1 MLLNFPRPALWLL
14 PALLIGT
21 VPAEANQVLCTECA
35 GIPDCVPVCWE
46 FDADRSNDQAK
57 AGLREPAAP
66 LHWQDP
72 QVQKGGASGPL
83 PDAGL
88 RQLIQRLATEARM
101 DPALVHAVIRAESGF
116 NRYARSHKGAEGLMQ
131 LMPGTAR
138 EMGVSNS
145 FVAEQNIRGGI
156 GYLQRMLELFDG
168 NTRLAL
174 AAYNAGPEVVL
185 SYGGVPPF
193 RETQQY
199 VTRVLRYRDELRL
212 AAKSE

>member
-1 MLLNFPRPALWLL
+1 MPLNFVRIIRWLLASLLGGPL
-14 PALLIGT
+14 PAL
-21 VPAEANQVLCTECA
+21 ANQVLCTDCA

-46 FDADRSNDQAK
+46 FDAERSNDPSK
-57 AGLREPAAP
+57 AGLRKPAAP

-72 QVQKGGASGPL
+72 EVQQGGTSGPS
-83 PDAGL
+83 PDTGL
-88 RQLIQRLATEARM
+88 RTLIQRLATEARM

-185 SYGGVPPF
+185 SYGGIPPF
-193 RETQQY
+193 RETRAY
-199 VTRVLRYRDELRL
+199 VARVLRYRDELRL
-212 AAKSE
+212 AAKNE